1 MGCILGC
8 LLLCA
13 PNTVSSLEITDSV
26 FRKLYKEYVR
36 KMKNGSSFDTIFFS
50 DSDVPKNLKTL
61 LSKKLAIEFN
71 KLKIKKYVFWT
82 GYCIDY
88 ISVQLAYYIFSKL
101 INPDYQFCIKD
112 AEMKL
117 ASYEIPFDH
126 SNELIDEF
134 KKSFFCRADGTLI
147 DIETEQNKAIHRALI
162 TKLILKLET
171 IIDSI
176 DFSQIIPLIVESY
189 ENILVK
195 QKNEETDAFSQ
206 VLVAP

>member
-1 MGCILGC
+1 MGCIFGC

-13 PNTVSSLEITDSV
+13 PNTVSCLEITDSV
-26 FRKLYKEYVR
+26 FTKLYKEYIR
-36 KMKNGSSFDTIFFS
+36 KMKNGFSINTIFFS
-50 DSDVPKNLKTL
+50 ESDVPKNLKTL
-61 LSKKLAIEFN
+61 LSKKLTIEFN
-71 KLKIKKYVFWT
+71 KLKIKKYSFWT

-88 ISVQLAYYIFSKL
+88 ISVQLVYYIFSKL

-112 AEMKL
+112 ARMKL

-126 SNELIDEF
+126 PNELIDEF

-176 DFSQIIPLIVESY
+176 DFSQIIPLVVDSY
-189 ENILVK
+189 EKILVK